1 MSRQIRQFTPDE
13 RMQALHRAE
22 EVGATRAG
30 KELGVARCTIHR
42 WQREA
47 RRAAVTAQPRPAE
60 PRGTGTTPPLAM
72 RFRAQVGLAMYQ
84 CRLNDPG
91 DVVHCCRKDTLRL
104 RAESKSNQ
112 GPSQSPRRRPG
123 SSRRPLRSRNSQPE
137 ASQWPGSTHP
147 RSAPGLWSSPPPRA

>member
-60 PRGTGTTPPLAM
+60 PTSPQGGIE
-72 RFRAQVGLAMYQ
+72 V
-84 CRLNDPG
+84 
-91 DVVHCCRKDTLRL
+91 
-104 RAESKSNQ
+104 ESD
-112 GPSQSPRRRPG
+112 
-123 SSRRPLRSRNSQPE
+123 SSLHIVF
-137 ASQWPGSTHP
+137 ACI
-147 RSAPGLWSSPPPRA
+147 LC

>member
-60 PRGTGTTPPLAM
+60 PTSPQGGVEVESGAEPIAPTAP
-72 RFRAQVGLAMYQ
+72 
-84 CRLNDPG
+84 RLEPQAPAKQEQPA
-91 DVVHCCRKDTLRL
+91 R
-104 RAESKSNQ
+104 SKSVARIYT
-112 GPSQSPRRRPG
+112 P
-123 SSRRPLRSRNSQPE
+123 
-137 ASQWPGSTHP
+137 
-147 RSAPGLWSSPPPRA
+147 